1 MEIQACVQQVTD
13 SLSRR
18 NQEGRTDFGEAAVAV
33 PSTQVFSIDRTV
45 SPETTD
51 ARRVIKVPKPLRDK
65 KGVMKAENDTGGVSP
80 W

>member
-18 NQEGRTDFGEAAVAV
+18 NQEGRTGLGEAAVAV
-33 PSTQVFSIDRTV
+33 PSMQVFYIDRTV

-51 ARRVIKVPKPLRDK
+51 ARRVIDVPKPLRDK
-65 KGVMKAENDTGGVSP
+65 KGIMKAANDIGGD
-80 W
+80 

>member
-33 PSTQVFSIDRTV
+33 PSTQVFYIDRTV

-51 ARRVIKVPKPLRDK
+51 ARRVIKVPKRLRDK
-65 KGVMKAENDTGGVSP
+65 KGIKEAENGLGDIRP
-80 W
+80 

>member
-18 NQEGRTDFGEAAVAV
+18 NQEGRTGLGEAAVAV
-33 PSTQVFSIDRTV
+33 PSMQVFYIDRTV
-45 SPETTD
+45 NPETTD

-65 KGVMKAENDTGGVSP
+65 KGIMKAANGIGGD
-80 W
+80 

>member
-33 PSTQVFSIDRTV
+33 PSTQVFYIDRTV

-51 ARRVIKVPKPLRDK
+51 ARRVIKVPKLLRYK
-65 KGVMKAENDTGGVSP
+65 KGIKEAENGLGGIRP
-80 W
+80 

>member
-18 NQEGRTDFGEAAVAV
+18 NQEGRTGLGEAADAV
-33 PSTQVFSIDRTV
+33 PSMQVFYIDRTV
-45 SPETTD
+45 NPETTD

-65 KGVMKAENDTGGVSP
+65 KGLMKAANGIGGD
-80 W
+80 